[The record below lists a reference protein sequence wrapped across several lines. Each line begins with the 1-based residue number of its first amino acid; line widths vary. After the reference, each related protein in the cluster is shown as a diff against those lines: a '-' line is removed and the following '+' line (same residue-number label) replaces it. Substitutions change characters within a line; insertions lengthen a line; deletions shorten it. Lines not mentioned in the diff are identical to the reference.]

1 MTPSIL
7 YSEDEIQD
15 IVKDIAVK
23 INESAGD
30 KPPVLICVLNGAF
43 MFFSD
48 LVKHLGA
55 CHIDFIRV
63 KSYEGITQGE
73 LQITKYPEIPLHGRN
88 VFIIDDIYDSGN
100 TMDFI
105 TKKFRMDQPHS
116 ITPVTLFKRYSSDTP
131 ENLVFGHLIKNNM
144 FLYGYGLDG
153 NEGLH
158 RNSKIVYGY
167 PIEE

>member
-23 INESAGD
+23 INELAGD

-73 LQITKYPEIPLHGRN
+73 LQITKYPETPLHGKN

-100 TMDFI
+100 TMNFI
-105 TKKFRMDQPHS
+105 TKKFRMDQPYS

-131 ENLVFGHLIKNNM
+131 ENLIFGHLIKNNM

-153 NEGLH
+153 NGGLH

-167 PIEE
+167 PIE